1 MPLFVASGQDARSN
15 ARQNRFARWH
25 RRDEP
30 VDAPGGEFAFQRLR
44 QPLFT
49 PTIQPGFQIQKSD
62 NLFAIGS
69 CFARGIEKALVA
81 RKMSVLSAAPEFSAF
96 APVNAQVTGLGF
108 TNKYNTFSILN
119 ELRWA
124 LDPAARFPEDSLAE
138 LESGLCYDP
147 HINPTLPLADRS
159 ETLGRRSILTKV
171 NNRVKECRVVII
183 TLGLVELWVDK
194 EANLIINT
202 TPPPEAI
209 SRYPDR
215 YEFRVSSF
223 AENLKNLEQ
232 IHALLAEFGHPDSQV
247 IVTVSPVP
255 LMATF
260 TDQDVV
266 VANTFSKSLLRTVA
280 QEWATAHHN
289 VHYFPSY
296 EMVMNSAREIAWLE
310 DLRHV
315 QGRVVNH
322 IMDTFLK
329 HYVA

>member
-1 MPLFVASGQDARSN
+1 MALSSTPGTEARN
-15 ARQNRFARWH
+15 KLRQNRFGRWH

-30 VDAPGGEFAFQRLR
+30 VDNPQGEFAFQRLR
-44 QPLFT
+44 QPFFAPLILPKFK
-49 PTIQPGFQIQKSD
+49 IQRSD

-69 CFARGIEKALVA
+69 CFARGIEKALLA
-81 RKMSVLSAAPEFSAF
+81 RKMSVLSAAPEFASF
-96 APVNAQVTGLGF
+96 ATVSKEVTGLGF

-124 LDPAARFPEDSLAE
+124 LEPEGEFPAESIAE
-138 LESGLCYDP
+138 LDGGLCYDP

-159 ETLGRRSILTKV
+159 ETLRRRSILTEV
-171 NNRVKECRVVII
+171 NSRVASCRVLII
-183 TLGLVELWVDK
+183 TLGLVELWRDT
-194 EANLIINT
+194 EADLMINT

-209 SRYPDR
+209 SRYPGR
-215 YEFRVSSF
+215 YEFQVSSF
-223 AENLKNLEQ
+223 SENMRNLEQ
-232 IHALLAEFGHPDSQV
+232 VHEILSRFGHPDFQV

-260 TDQDVV
+260 TEQDVV

-280 QEWATAHHN
+280 QEWATAHPN

-296 EMVMNSAREIAWLE
+296 EMVMNSARDVAWLE

-315 QGRVVNH
+315 QGRLVNH
-322 IMDTFLK
+322 IMDAFLE